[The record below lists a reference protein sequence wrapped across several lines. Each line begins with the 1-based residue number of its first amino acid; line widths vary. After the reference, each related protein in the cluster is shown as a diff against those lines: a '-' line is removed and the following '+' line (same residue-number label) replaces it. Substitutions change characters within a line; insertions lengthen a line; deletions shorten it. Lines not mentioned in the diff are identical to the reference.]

1 MIQALWQNTVIAQ
14 TDTFE
19 TVEGNRYFPAA
30 ALDMRYFKPSQ
41 TVSTCPWKGQASYY
55 HVVVGELVNK
65 DAAWFYPSPKSAA
78 ANIAG
83 HVAFWR
89 GVEVSEVAAPAK

>member
-1 MIQALWQNTVIAQ
+1 MIQALWHNTIIAQ
-14 TDTFE
+14 SKTFE
-19 TVEGNRYFPAA
+19 IVEGNRYFPADSLHMA
-30 ALDMRYFKPSQ
+30 YFKPSQ

-55 HVVVGELVNK
+55 HVLVGEQVNK
-65 DAAWFYPSPKSAA
+65 DAAWYYPAPKSAA

-89 GVEVSEVAAPAK
+89 GVQVVEVADA